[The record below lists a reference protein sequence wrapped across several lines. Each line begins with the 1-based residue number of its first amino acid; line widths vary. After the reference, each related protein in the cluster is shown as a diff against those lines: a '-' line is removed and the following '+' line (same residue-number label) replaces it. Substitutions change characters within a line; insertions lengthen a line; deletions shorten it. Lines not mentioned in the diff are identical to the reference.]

1 MAKRLLNRTV
11 FYVVMFFVWL
21 AYSFRFLARYCTQHF
36 EGVSRKS
43 NSRAPVFYRRS
54 PWEWTTRRS
63 DTKRL
68 CQLHGGWLPHL
79 WKLWVINSLAGMP
92 VFRVLLRFFSIL
104 LKKFCPLCFFLS
116 DWITCSCQQSQTEKF
131 CTKIQAKHYKNVSN
145 VNEVKMQKTI
155 GIYNGKN
162 NCCKIT
168 RLK

>member
-116 DWITCSCQQSQTEKF
+116 DWRKKGLFQNMPNIVFGYGHETFVVSGVTC
-131 CTKIQAKHYKNVSN
+131 IIAL
-145 VNEVKMQKTI
+145 TI
-155 GIYNGKN
+155 LRG
-162 NCCKIT
+162 
-168 RLK
+168 